1 MRAFPLQHRK
11 LPCIP
16 LTAVH
21 VALRRL
27 LDSTLEAV
35 LEIEERAVKLR
46 ERHALEEIALTGG
59 TTVFSDDPQPRLAG
73 APADAVSI
81 GIAQFEQKMNFLD
94 YYGAQGSRSRC
105 TWIGCARVDGA
116 KPG

>member
-27 LDSTLEAV
+27 LDSTLEAE

-73 APADAVSI
+73 AVSI

-94 YYGAQGSRSRC
+94 YYEAQGSRSRC